1 MSKKDGCDIYKQTRA
16 KNWTEDL
23 QDLKKGICFILG
35 KSLKYLV
42 NMYCETDRWIYFGG
56 PAVFI
61 IMVVAGKLTTAKMGA
76 WVNIKINYFK
86 YCSQKSFIVVPSC
99 YLISIN
105 MVPVSA
111 PLQLGQVQACTR
123 TLGYKPKFWK
133 ECMSGRFG
141 IF

>member
-1 MSKKDGCDIYKQTRA
+1 
-16 KNWTEDL
+16 
-23 QDLKKGICFILG
+23 
-35 KSLKYLV
+35 
-42 NMYCETDRWIYFGG
+42 MYCETDRWIHFGG

-111 PLQLGQVQACTR
+111 PLQLGQAQACTR
-123 TLGYKPKFWK
+123 TLGYKPKF
-133 ECMSGRFG
+133 
-141 IF
+141 